1 MGCCGSRGDSHG
13 SSGGGG
19 GSDGGSGYGQVG
31 ADRQPQPKWHGALGP
46 VLFHAS
52 LPVLATGALPA
63 FHGTVTCLMMLLC
76 SAGLGLVVA
85 EWRGEPTANLYHFD
99 SLLVVLD
106 RYQRRCVGLG
116 CFGDGRDEWAGEVI
130 IGAKDHYVHGQSTLV
145 KSTALHDAIRSFT
158 RVEPLDVAVL
168 ACTPIHTPHAWLL
181 HACRPPL
188 GGTRLAQAWS
198 CARSLSTGVGSART
212 LCHSAVDTS
221 SRQLGSLE
229 VAS

>member
-1 MGCCGSRGDSHG
+1 MRQLELLSISHECRRPDTASARPATRPCVGRDTLLAARLLWEMGCCGSRGDSHG

-106 RYQRRCVGLG
+106 RYQRRCGIGMFWRRARRVGG
-116 CFGDGRDEWAGEVI
+116 RGDHWC
-130 IGAKDHYVHGQSTLV
+130 Q
-145 KSTALHDAIRSFT
+145 
-158 RVEPLDVAVL
+158 
-168 ACTPIHTPHAWLL
+168 
-181 HACRPPL
+181 
-188 GGTRLAQAWS
+188 
-198 CARSLSTGVGSART
+198 
-212 LCHSAVDTS
+212 
-221 SRQLGSLE
+221 GSLCPWT
-229 VAS
+229 VNPSKVNSPP